1 MLFSAQAFLHPDRRL
16 FTFGGIMREH
26 RTPWILWPFVA
37 IWKLLALIL
46 GLTGRL
52 VAGILGLG
60 FMLVGVIFMLTVIG
74 VPAGVALFIAGLLL
88 LARSLF

>member
-1 MLFSAQAFLHPDRRL
+1 
-16 FTFGGIMREH
+16 MREH